1 MCLKSS
7 EYKALGAISVHGRPT
22 ESTLLGIPH
31 GIPSPS
37 VVIFGIPNEV
47 VEYLMCAQATRLS
60 DRQLKAIK
68 PKDKDYVLSDGDGLQ
83 LRVRRN
89 GSTLWNFN
97 YRHPVTKNRINM
109 GLGTYPELSLAQAR
123 KKTVEARELLAQGI
137 DPKAQRNELEQAK
150 RAETEHTFENVATAW
165 FELKKDS
172 VTPAY
177 AEDIWR
183 SLTLHIFPSMKSTP
197 LSEVS
202 ALMVIELLRP
212 LETKGSLETVKRLTQ
227 RLNEIMTYGVNSG
240 MIFANPLSGI
250 RAVFK
255 KPKKQN
261 MAALRPDELPELMV
275 AIANASIKKTTRCL
289 IEWQLHTMTRPVEA
303 ATTCWAD
310 IDLDKKTWTIPAERM
325 KKRRAHVIPLT
336 DHALALL
343 ETIKPYS
350 GHREYVF
357 PADRDPRTHCN
368 SQTAN
373 MALKRMGF
381 EGRLVSHGMRSM
393 ASTILNEHG
402 DWDAELIEVA
412 LAHVDKDEVRSAY
425 NRADY
430 IERRRPMMNWWSD
443 HIQQAAT
450 GSLSVSAFQTTR
462 GLKVVSIR

>member
-1 MCLKSS
+1 
-7 EYKALGAISVHGRPT
+7 
-22 ESTLLGIPH
+22 
-31 GIPSPS
+31 
-37 VVIFGIPNEV
+37 
-47 VEYLMCAQATRLS
+47 MCAQTTRLS
-60 DRQLKAIK
+60 DRQLKAVK
-68 PKDKDYVLSDGDGLQ
+68 PKDKDYVLTDGDGLQ
-83 LRVRRN
+83 LRVRVNR
-89 GSTLWNFN
+89 SMQWNFN

-109 GLGTYPELSLAQAR
+109 ALGSYPEVSLAQAR

-137 DPKAQRNELEQAK
+137 DPKAQRNELQEAK

-183 SLTLHIFPSMKSTP
+183 SLTLHVFPSMKSTP

-202 ALMVIELLRP
+202 APMVIKLLRP
-212 LETKGSLETVKRLTQ
+212 IEAKGSLETVKRVSQ

-255 KPKKQN
+255 KPKKEN
-261 MAALRPDELPELMV
+261 MAALPPDELPELMME
-275 AIANASIKKTTRCL
+275 IANASIKRPTRGL
-289 IEWQLHTMTRPVEA
+289 IEWQLHTMTRPAEA
-303 ATTCWAD
+303 ATTRWVD
-310 IDLDKKTWTIPAERM
+310 IDFDKRIWTIPAERM
-325 KKRRAHVIPLT
+325 KKRRPHTIPLT
-336 DHALALL
+336 EHALSLL
-343 ETIKPYS
+343 KTLKPHS

-357 PADRDPRTHCN
+357 PSDRNPRTHAN

-381 EGRLVSHGMRSM
+381 QDRLVSHGMRSM

-402 DWDAELIEVA
+402 WDPELIEVA

-430 IERRRPMMNWWSD
+430 IERRRPMMAWWSE
-443 HIQQAAT
+443 HIQKAAT
-450 GSLSVSAFQTTR
+450 GSLSASAINQIR
-462 GLKVVSIR
+462 DSNVVPIR

>member
-1 MCLKSS
+1 M
-7 EYKALGAISVHGRPT
+7 
-22 ESTLLGIPH
+22 
-31 GIPSPS
+31 
-37 VVIFGIPNEV
+37 
-47 VEYLMCAQATRLS
+47 M
-60 DRQLKAIK
+60 
-68 PKDKDYVLSDGDGLQ
+68 
-83 LRVRRN
+83 
-89 GSTLWNFN
+89 WNFN
-97 YRHPVTKNRINM
+97 YREPLTRSRLNM
-109 GLGTYPELSLAQAR
+109 ALGPYPDLSLANAR
-123 KKTVEARELLAQGI
+123 KKAAEARELLALGI
-137 DPKAQRNELEQAK
+137 DPKTQRDEVRQAK
-150 RAETEHTFENVATAW
+150 LAETEHTFEKVATAW

-172 VTPAY
+172 VTKAY

-183 SLTLHIFPSMKSTP
+183 SLTLHVFPSMKTTP
-197 LSEVS
+197 LSQIT
-202 ALMVIELLRP
+202 APMVIKILRP
-212 LETKGSLETVKRLTQ
+212 IEAKGSLETVKRLSQ

-261 MAALRPDELPELMV
+261 MAALRPEELPELMV
-275 AIANASIKKTTRCL
+275 AIANASIKRTTRCL
-289 IEWQLHTMTRPVEA
+289 IEWQLHTMTRPAEA
-303 ATTCWAD
+303 ATTSWAD
-310 IDLDKKTWTIPAERM
+310 IDLDKKIWTIPAERM

-336 DHALALL
+336 EHALALI

-393 ASTILNEHG
+393 ASTILNEQG
-402 DWDAELIEVA
+402 WDPELIEVA

-430 IERRRPMMNWWSD
+430 IERRRPMMKWWSE
-443 HIQQAAT
+443 HIHRAGM
-450 GSLSVSAFQTTR
+450 GSLSMSATQGATRLKAVSVR
-462 GLKVVSIR
+462 

>member
-1 MCLKSS
+1 
-7 EYKALGAISVHGRPT
+7 
-22 ESTLLGIPH
+22 
-31 GIPSPS
+31 
-37 VVIFGIPNEV
+37 
-47 VEYLMCAQATRLS
+47 MCAQTTRLS

-68 PKDKDYVLSDGDGLQ
+68 PKDKDYVLTDGDGLQ
-83 LRVRRN
+83 LRVRVNR
-89 GSTLWNFN
+89 SMQWNFN

-109 GLGTYPELSLAQAR
+109 ALGSYPEVSLAQAR

-137 DPKAQRNELEQAK
+137 DPKAQRNELQEAK

-183 SLTLHIFPSMKSTP
+183 SLTLHVFPSMKSTP
-197 LSEVS
+197 LSEVN
-202 ALMVIELLRP
+202 APMVIKLLRP
-212 LETKGSLETVKRLTQ
+212 IEAKGSLETVKRVSQ

-255 KPKKQN
+255 KPKKEN
-261 MAALRPDELPELMV
+261 MAALPPDELPELMME
-275 AIANASIKKTTRCL
+275 IANASIKRTTRCL
-289 IEWQLHTMTRPVEA
+289 IEWQLHTMTRPSEA
-303 ATTCWAD
+303 ATTRWAD
-310 IDLDKKTWTIPAERM
+310 IDFDKRIWTIPAERM
-325 KKRRAHVIPLT
+325 KKRRPHIIPLT
-336 DHALALL
+336 EHALSLL
-343 ETIKPYS
+343 DTLKPHS

-357 PADRDPRTHCN
+357 PSDRNPRTHAN

-381 EGRLVSHGMRSM
+381 QDRLVSHGMRSM

-402 DWDAELIEVA
+402 WDPELIEVA

-430 IERRRPMMNWWSD
+430 IERRRPMMAWWSE
-443 HIQQAAT
+443 HIQKAAT
-450 GSLSVSAFQTTR
+450 GSLSASAINQTR
-462 GLKVVSIR
+462 DRKVVPIR

>member
-1 MCLKSS
+1 
-7 EYKALGAISVHGRPT
+7 
-22 ESTLLGIPH
+22 
-31 GIPSPS
+31 
-37 VVIFGIPNEV
+37 
-47 VEYLMCAQATRLS
+47 MCAQTTRLS
-60 DRQLKAIK
+60 DRQLKAVK
-68 PKDKDYVLSDGDGLQ
+68 PKDKDYVLTDGDGLQ
-83 LRVRRN
+83 LRIRVNR
-89 GSTLWNFN
+89 SMQWNFN

-109 GLGTYPELSLAQAR
+109 ALGSYPEVSLAQAR

-137 DPKAQRNELEQAK
+137 DPKAQRNELLEAK

-183 SLTLHIFPSMKSTP
+183 SLTLHVFPTMRSTP
-197 LSEVS
+197 LSEVN
-202 ALMVIELLRP
+202 APMVIKLLRP
-212 LETKGSLETVKRLTQ
+212 IEAKGSLETVKRVSQ

-255 KPKKQN
+255 KPKKEN
-261 MAALRPDELPELMV
+261 MAALAPDELPELMME
-275 AIANASIKKTTRCL
+275 IANASIKRTTRCL
-289 IEWQLHTMTRPVEA
+289 IEWQLHTMTRPSEA
-303 ATTCWAD
+303 ATTRWAD
-310 IDLDKKTWTIPAERM
+310 IDFDKCIWTIPAERM
-325 KKRRAHVIPLT
+325 KKRRPHIIPLT
-336 DHALALL
+336 EHALSLL
-343 ETIKPYS
+343 ETLKPHS

-357 PADRDPRTHCN
+357 PSDRNPRTHAN

-381 EGRLVSHGMRSM
+381 QDRLVSHGMRSM

-402 DWDAELIEVA
+402 WDPELIEVA

-430 IERRRPMMNWWSD
+430 IERRRPMMAWWSE
-443 HIQQAAT
+443 HIQKAAT
-450 GSLSVSAFQTTR
+450 GSLSASAINQIR
-462 GLKVVSIR
+462 DHNVVPIR